1 MNVENINYDLQE
13 IFMMVSLFYLDEGAH
28 GQAAEDGVI
37 RGEVQESQRD
47 AEKVNIIL
55 QRQTVVNV

>member
-1 MNVENINYDLQE
+1 MIVENINYHLQE
-13 IFMMVSLFYLDEGAH
+13 IFMMVSLFLDEGAH

-47 AEKVNIIL
+47 AEKVNIVL
-55 QRQTVVNV
+55 QRKVVLNV